1 MYLKNS
7 EQEVF
12 FDAHVVGQFDPQR
25 WSIGLD
31 FLLFLG

>member
-12 FDAHVVGQFDPQR
+12 FDAHVGQFDPQR